1 MSIQLFTPQFRV
13 DECLEGI
20 RECLEKGWTGLGFK
34 TLEIE
39 KAWCDYAG
47 LPHAHFLNSNT
58 SGLHLALHMFKT
70 EFGWADGDEVI
81 STPLTFVSTNH
92 AIVQTNL
99 APVFADVDDSLCID
113 PADLERKITPRTRAL
128 MYVGLGGN
136 TGRYDEV
143 LRICRQHGLKLI
155 LDAAHMAGTRLHG
168 QHVGADAD
176 CTVFSFQAVKNLATA
191 DSGMICFP
199 DAERDARAR
208 KLTWLGI
215 NKDTYSR
222 TVSQGAYKWMYEVEE
237 IGFKY
242 HGNSIMAAMAL
253 VSLRYLDRDNAYRR
267 QLAAW
272 YEQHLGGDP
281 LIGLIPM
288 ADGCES
294 SRHLFQVRVVKRDQ
308 VLMALNEFEIYP
320 GVHYRD
326 NTEYR
331 LYSHA
336 ANQCPQA
343 SRASAEVL
351 SLPMHMS
358 VTEKDVRFIC
368 DTLKQIVLR

>member
-1 MSIQLFTPQFRV
+1 
-13 DECLEGI
+13 
-20 RECLEKGWTGLGFK
+20 
-34 TLEIE
+34 
-39 KAWCDYAG
+39 
-47 LPHAHFLNSNT
+47 
-58 SGLHLALHMFKT
+58 
-70 EFGWADGDEVI
+70 
-81 STPLTFVSTNH
+81 
-92 AIVQTNL
+92 
-99 APVFADVDDSLCID
+99 
-113 PADLERKITPRTRAL
+113 
-128 MYVGLGGN
+128 
-136 TGRYDEV
+136 
-143 LRICRQHGLKLI
+143 
-155 LDAAHMAGTRLHG
+155 
-168 QHVGADAD
+168 
-176 CTVFSFQAVKNLATA
+176 
-191 DSGMICFP
+191 
-199 DAERDARAR
+199 
-208 KLTWLGI
+208 
-215 NKDTYSR
+215 
-222 TVSQGAYKWMYEVEE
+222 
-237 IGFKY
+237 
-242 HGNSIMAAMAL
+242 

-288 ADGCES
+288 AAGCES
-294 SRHLFQVRVVKRDQ
+294 SRHLFQVRVDKRDQ

-368 DTLKQIVLR
+368 DTLKQIVQR